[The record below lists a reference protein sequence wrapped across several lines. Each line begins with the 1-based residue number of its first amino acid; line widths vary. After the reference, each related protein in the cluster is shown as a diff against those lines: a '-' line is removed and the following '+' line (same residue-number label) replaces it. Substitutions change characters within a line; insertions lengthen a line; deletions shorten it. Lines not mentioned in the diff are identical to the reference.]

1 MLQTRLFSV
10 AVHQKAGRQA
20 KPARSGETGI
30 RCEEWHMNHLSE
42 LRQRMVERQ
51 LAARGVRD
59 GRLLEAMRI
68 VPREDF
74 VPAELRAFAYDD
86 APLPIGQEQTISQ
99 PWMVASMIEAAELR
113 SGDRVLEVGAGS
125 GYAAAVL
132 GLLAREVWAIER
144 REELAAQAQ
153 ERVLHHEYRNVH
165 IVVGD
170 GTQGLAEQ
178 APFDVIVV
186 SAAGP
191 EVPQALL
198 DQLAIGGRMVIPVG
212 RDRREQMLLL
222 VRRVEAERYTEEK
235 LAKVHFV
242 PLVAG

>member
-1 MLQTRLFSV
+1 
-10 AVHQKAGRQA
+10 
-20 KPARSGETGI
+20 
-30 RCEEWHMNHLSE
+30 MNHLSE

-99 PWMVASMIEAAELR
+99 PWMVASMIEASDVR

-132 GLLAREVWAIER
+132 GMLAHEVWAIER

-153 ERVLHHEYRNVH
+153 ERVYHHEYRNVH

-191 EVPQALL
+191 EVPEALL
-198 DQLAIGGRMVIPVG
+198 AQMAIGGRMVIPVG
-212 RDRREQMLLL
+212 RDRREQVLLR
-222 VRRVEAERYTEEK
+222 VRRVDTERYTKEK